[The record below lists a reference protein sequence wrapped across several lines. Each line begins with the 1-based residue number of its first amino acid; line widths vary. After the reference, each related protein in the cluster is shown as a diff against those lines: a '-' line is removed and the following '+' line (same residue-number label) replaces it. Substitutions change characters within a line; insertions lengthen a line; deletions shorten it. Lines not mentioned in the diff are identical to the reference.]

1 MGQSGIGWF
10 APLVAVAGLLMAL
23 AGASGWGEQPGQIEF
38 PQSIEPT
45 SESHSHGHPSHD
57 AGPPDAGLHEDNILV
72 GLRS

>member
-1 MGQSGIGWF
+1 
-10 APLVAVAGLLMAL
+10 MAL